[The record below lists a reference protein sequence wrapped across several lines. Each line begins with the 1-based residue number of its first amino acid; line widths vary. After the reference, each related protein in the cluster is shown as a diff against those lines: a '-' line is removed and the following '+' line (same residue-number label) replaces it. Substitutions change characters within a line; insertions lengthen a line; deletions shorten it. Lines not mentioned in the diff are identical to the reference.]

1 MAEPTK
7 QELQEQLTEL
17 QEENQ
22 RLRDALDNAK
32 DTKIVSLPIPG
43 SIKLDFETP
52 EGKKV
57 SGKFRFRNGVVR
69 TPLETGEKVP
79 SELLMKLANGTKMT
93 DKELAK
99 APILRSVTSDAAK
112 ARLEYYVAIGSTIL
126 EPAK

>member
-7 QELQEQLTEL
+7 QDLQEQLEEL
-17 QEENQ
+17 QAENA
-22 RLRDALDNAK
+22 RLREALNTAN

-69 TPLETGEKVP
+69 TPLATGEKVP
-79 SELLMKLANGTKMT
+79 SESLLKIANGKKLT
-93 DKELAK
+93 DKEVAQ
-99 APILRSVTSDAAK
+99 APILRSVTQEVALE
-112 ARLEYYVAIGSTIL
+112 RLEYYVAIGSTIL
-126 EPAK
+126 EPCK

>member
-1 MAEPTK
+1 MAEATK

-52 EGKKV
+52 DGKKV

-79 SELLMKLANGTKMT
+79 SASLMKLANGEKLTE
-93 DKELAK
+93 KELAE
-99 APILRSVTSDAAK
+99 APILHSVTSEAAK
-112 ARLEYYVAIGSTIL
+112 ARLEYYGSIGASIL
-126 EPAK
+126 ELVK

>member
-7 QELQEQLTEL
+7 QELQEQLEEL
-17 QEENQ
+17 QAENT
-22 RLRDALDNAK
+22 RLRDALDSAK

-69 TPLETGEKVP
+69 TPLPTGEKVP
-79 SELLMKLANGTKMT
+79 SESLMKLANGKKLT

-99 APILRSVTSDAAK
+99 APILRSVTKEAALE
-112 ARLEYYVAIGSTIL
+112 RLEYYVAIGSTIL
-126 EPAK
+126 EPGK